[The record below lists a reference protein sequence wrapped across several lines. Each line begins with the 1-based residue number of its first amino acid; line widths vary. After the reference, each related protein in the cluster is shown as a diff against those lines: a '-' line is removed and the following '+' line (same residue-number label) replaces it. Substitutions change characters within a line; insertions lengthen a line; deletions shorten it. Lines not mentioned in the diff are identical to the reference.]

1 MKAFLKSSFSEEKKN
16 TKPSGQHA
24 AQWCEMA
31 KKGVTKSD
39 CKCLLQKRN
48 QEEKNPLIS
57 LLH

>member
-31 KKGVTKSD
+31 KKGVKKSD
-39 CKCLLQKRN
+39 CKFLLQKKEPR
-48 QEEKNPLIS
+48 KNPLIS

>member
-39 CKCLLQKRN
+39 CKFLLQKRN